1 MKVFRQIPLLLLAL
15 LLLTGQALPQSLSG
29 HVIDVNGGFAI
40 PGAQVSAVSANGDSV
55 FYIAVTDPSGAY
67 VIDNILP
74 GVYDMMVNHPNYLP
88 GSAQGVVIS
97 PNLPPVVV
105 NFQLTPISG
114 NGSGTI
120 SGTVFDNQTLATV
133 SAMKQAM
140 ATQRVNSL
148 ASNRN
153 KARAGAPSTF
163 RIPISLVR
171 RSAV

>member
-15 LLLTGQALPQSLSG
+15 LLLTGQALPQSLTG
-29 HVIDVNGGFAI
+29 HVIDVSGGFAI

-120 SGTVFDNQTLATV
+120 SGTNTRL
-133 SAMKQAM
+133 K
-140 ATQRVNSL
+140 
-148 ASNRN
+148 
-153 KARAGAPSTF
+153 KGAPTD
-163 RIPISLVR
+163 IL
-171 RSAV
+171 